1 MSRALR
7 APALNIKESM
17 AIQSYVGRVQAP
29 ELPAGLD
36 WLNVTRPLTLEDL
49 RGRLA
54 ILDFWTFC

>member
-1 MSRALR
+1 MSRAQR
-7 APALNIKESM
+7 APALNIEGSM

-49 RGRLA
+49 RGRLP